1 MNSSGHDPDRESRRA
16 GDRSSRYVIG
26 ADGQPLRDRY
36 GRPVMRRE
44 GGSPQRPGSQR
55 PASRGGAQQPLRTPR
70 TPQPQP
76 QSRQEPSAR
85 SFRAVIPSTD
95 RQQPEATRFDI
106 GPHAA
111 RTTGASAGSAAAGT
125 AGANASHRRPRQQ
138 MPPEGYNADNQAPVQ
153 RQFQGAGQVGGSR
166 GRGTRRGTVRGIP
179 PRQGG
184 ARRKRG
190 NPVKR
195 FFGCSGWIV
204 LALVISLVLFVF
216 WTDSRLSRTDALPPG
231 NASSGSGTNWLLVGS
246 DSRQGLS
253 EEDQAELGTGGD
265 VGIGRTDTIMLLH
278 IPRSGTAQ
286 LVSIPRDSYVNVPGF
301 GSDKINAA
309 FTYGG
314 PQLLAQTVEEATG
327 VGIDHYAEIGM
338 GGLANVV
345 DSVGGVEIC
354 VEEAITDPLAGI
366 DLAAGCQDLKG
377 ADALGYVRTRATAQG
392 DLDRVQRQREFFAA
406 LLDKITSPAT
416 LINPFRAI
424 SLINN
429 TSKSFMVNEDD
440 HVWHLAR
447 VALAMSSGVDTETV
461 PVGGFM
467 DTNVGN
473 VVLWDEAGAQEL
485 FSSMQ

>member
-1 MNSSGHDPDRESRRA
+1 
-16 GDRSSRYVIG
+16 
-26 ADGQPLRDRY
+26 
-36 GRPVMRRE
+36 
-44 GGSPQRPGSQR
+44 
-55 PASRGGAQQPLRTPR
+55 
-70 TPQPQP
+70 
-76 QSRQEPSAR
+76 
-85 SFRAVIPSTD
+85 
-95 RQQPEATRFDI
+95 
-106 GPHAA
+106 
-111 RTTGASAGSAAAGT
+111 
-125 AGANASHRRPRQQ
+125 
-138 MPPEGYNADNQAPVQ
+138 MPPEGYNDNQAPVQ

-392 DLDRVQRQREFFAA
+392 DLDRVQRQREFFAS

>member
-55 PASRGGAQQPLRTPR
+55 PASQRPAPQGGAQQ
-70 TPQPQP
+70 

-111 RTTGASAGSAAAGT
+111 RTTDASASQ
-125 AGANASHRRPRQQ
+125 RRPRQQ

-166 GRGTRRGTVRGIP
+166 GRGTRRGTGRGIP

-184 ARRKRG
+184 TRRKRG

-204 LALVISLVLFVF
+204 LALVISLILFVF

>member
-1 MNSSGHDPDRESRRA
+1 
-16 GDRSSRYVIG
+16 
-26 ADGQPLRDRY
+26 
-36 GRPVMRRE
+36 
-44 GGSPQRPGSQR
+44 
-55 PASRGGAQQPLRTPR
+55 
-70 TPQPQP
+70 
-76 QSRQEPSAR
+76 
-85 SFRAVIPSTD
+85 
-95 RQQPEATRFDI
+95 
-106 GPHAA
+106 
-111 RTTGASAGSAAAGT
+111 
-125 AGANASHRRPRQQ
+125 
-138 MPPEGYNADNQAPVQ
+138 
-153 RQFQGAGQVGGSR
+153 
-166 GRGTRRGTVRGIP
+166 
-179 PRQGG
+179 
-184 ARRKRG
+184 
-190 NPVKR
+190 
-195 FFGCSGWIV
+195 
-204 LALVISLVLFVF
+204 
-216 WTDSRLSRTDALPPG
+216 
-231 NASSGSGTNWLLVGS
+231 
-246 DSRQGLS
+246 
-253 EEDQAELGTGGD
+253 
-265 VGIGRTDTIMLLH
+265 MLLH

>member
-44 GGSPQRPGSQR
+44 SGSPQRPGSQR
-55 PASRGGAQQPLRTPR
+55 PASQRPAPQGGA
-70 TPQPQP
+70 PQP
-76 QSRQEPSAR
+76 QSRQEPSAG
-85 SFRAVIPSTD
+85 SFRAVNPSANH
-95 RQQPEATRFDI
+95 QQPEATRFDI

-111 RTTGASAGSAAAGT
+111 RTTGAV
-125 AGANASHRRPRQQ
+125 AGASQRRPRQQ

-153 RQFQGAGQVGGSR
+153 RQFQGAGKVGGSR
-166 GRGTRRGTVRGIP
+166 GRGTWRGTGRGVP

-184 ARRKRG
+184 TRRKRG

-216 WTDSRLSRTDALPPG
+216 WTDSRLSRTDALPPS